1 MQKLKIKTQL
11 MDLSTDQ
18 KKNKKK
24 IGNWRTGTIL
34 NNRTTYR
41 QKIRTK

>member
-18 KKNKKK
+18 KKTKRKLV
-24 IGNWRTGTIL
+24 TGGQEP
-34 NNRTTYR
+34 Y
-41 QKIRTK
+41 